1 MYILVKIE
9 NFIPEMTYILSQLD
23 GDTRTLRQTLLKQQ
37 IKMNPS
43 LAMNPPGWYRSYY
56 QQLSKQQLMGLRRMY
71 RDDFD
76 IFGYNTDIELNLM
89 TERLY
94 V

>member
-1 MYILVKIE
+1 
-9 NFIPEMTYILSQLD
+9 MTYILSQLD
-23 GDTRTLRQTLLKQQ
+23 GDTRILQQTLLKQQ

-76 IFGYNTDIELNLM
+76 IFGYNPDIELNLM
-89 TERLY
+89 TDRMY
-94 V
+94 VSTLVA